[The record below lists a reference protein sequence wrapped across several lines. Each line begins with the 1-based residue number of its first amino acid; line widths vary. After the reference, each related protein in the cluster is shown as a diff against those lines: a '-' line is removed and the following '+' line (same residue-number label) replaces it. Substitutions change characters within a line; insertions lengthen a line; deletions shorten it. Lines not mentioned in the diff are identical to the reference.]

1 MKITVGL
8 TGGIGSGKT
17 IISQIFKSF
26 NVPIYN
32 SDQRARWLMQN
43 NFELKN
49 KLTQVL
55 GNIYNNDGS
64 LNKPLLRQIIFSNPK
79 KREIVNSI
87 VHPIVNNDFEQWSK
101 QIKAKYLIK
110 ESALL
115 FESGNYKNLNY
126 TITVYCPLELR
137 IKRLMLRDNISREE
151 ALKKINSQMDDK
163 LKLRLADFLIIND
176 NYTPLL
182 PQVIN
187 LHKFFLI
194 QAI

>member
-32 SDQRARWLMQN
+32 SDQRARWLMEN
-43 NFELKN
+43 NLELKN
-49 KLTQVL
+49 KLTQTL

-137 IKRLMLRDNISREE
+137 IKRLMVRDNISREE
-151 ALKKINSQMDDK
+151 TLKKINSQMDDK

>member
-17 IISQIFKSF
+17 IISQIFKCF